1 MKMKKFRGTV
11 AVAASL
17 LLMGPAVE
25 AAAAPPPPPACGYNC
40 PSLVVV
46 GNWLWLP
53 SIGVDQY
60 QWAYVTPGSPYWHL
74 LRFPA

>member
-1 MKMKKFRGTV
+1 MKMKKLRGTV
-11 AVAASL
+11 AVAAAL
-17 LLMGPAVE
+17 LLIGPAANAV
-25 AAAAPPPPPACGYNC
+25 PPPPPACGYNC